1 MNAII
6 QPVHL
11 ILYTVFV
18 SSAINLVS
26 INIIYAF
33 VVLAF
38 LLKAEKIIKKMFGL
52 DGAESTGSLG
62 SIAGGAMM
70 MQGMQRL
77 FGGPPP
83 KGPMLGKGGSGG
95 NGGSD
100 SNKDGIT
107 FSKSTTASSDIDT
120 SAFGSASAS
129 GGLAGG
135 GSNGLTAGASGGLAA
150 GGKGKNLLATAGN
163 VGKNLLTTAG
173 NAGKNMLGSVKN
185 AGKNL
190 SGISGNNGIG
200 SGLMTAGKQTPVG
213 NSSGSRQFTPAKGRM
228 RSIGG
233 FAKGKVRKLWGKK
246 GQVARKLAVNGTKVA
261 GKALGI
267 TAGALGGMAAGIASG
282 DASNILKYGVTGAAL
297 GNQLGNK
304 MAGAVDNGIETASNL
319 IDKGRDFVDGNSFD
333 YNKERYGYDEA
344 VAIQEQKQFER
355 ERAKFEKDQNEI
367 EKYQRMAHNL
377 NYKGNYKDLMDEAAE
392 MKRLHPEMSDDVIEG
407 VLKSEM
413 AMDKGQVGGQSSK
426 TMRSVGVYA
435 SKNGLDQKDLADEKV
450 VKAMNNKLNAKYG
463 KDIGSKAGNTIAD
476 ILGQGKEYR
485 ATTNQL
491 NK

>member
-18 SSAINLVS
+18 SSAIKLVS

-120 SAFGSASAS
+120 SAFGSASSS
-129 GGLAGG
+129 GGLA
-135 GSNGLTAGASGGLAA
+135 AGASGGLAA
-150 GGKGKNLLATAGN
+150 GGSKGLAAG
-163 VGKNLLTTAG
+163 GK
-173 NAGKNMLGSVKN
+173 
-185 AGKNL
+185 
-190 SGISGNNGIG
+190 GNNGIG

-213 NSSGSRQFTPAKGRM
+213 NSSGSRQFTPAT
-228 RSIGG
+228 IIG

-246 GQVARKLAVNGTKVA
+246 GQVARKLAVKGTKVA
-261 GKALGI
+261 GKAVGI

-304 MAGAVDNGIETASNL
+304 MSGAVDNGIEKASNL
-319 IDKGRDFVDGNSFD
+319 IDKGRDFVDENSFD

>member
-33 VVLAF
+33 VVLTF

-135 GSNGLTAGASGGLAA
+135 SSNGLTAGGI
-150 GGKGKNLLATAGN
+150 
-163 VGKNLLTTAG
+163 GKNLLTAAG
-173 NAGKNMLGSVKN
+173 NAGKNMLGSAKNAGKNMLGSTIN

-200 SGLMTAGKQTPVG
+200 SGIAMAGKQASVG
-213 NSSGSRQFTPAKGRM
+213 NASGSGQFTPANGRWK
-228 RSIGG
+228 SIRG
-233 FAKGKVRKLWGKK
+233 FAKRKAQRFSGKK
-246 GQVARKLAVNGTKVA
+246 FARKLAVNGTKVA

-304 MAGAVDNGIETASNL
+304 MAGAVDNGIEKASNL
-319 IDKGRDFVDGNSFD
+319 IDNGKDFIDKNSFD
-333 YNKERYGYDEA
+333 YNQERYGYDAA
-344 VAIQEQKQFER
+344 VAMQEQKQFER
-355 ERAKFEKDQNEI
+355 EKAKFEKDQNEI

>member
-18 SSAINLVS
+18 SSAIKLVS

-135 GSNGLTAGASGGLAA
+135 SSNGLTASGGNGKNSLTA
-150 GGKGKNLLATAGN
+150 GGNS
-163 VGKNLLTTAG
+163 
-173 NAGKNMLGSVKN
+173 GKNMLGSGQN
-185 AGKNL
+185 AGGN
-190 SGISGNNGIG
+190 SPGIPGNNGIG
-200 SGLMTAGKQTPVG
+200 SGVMTVGKQTPAG
-213 NSSGSRQFTPAKGRM
+213 NASGSGQFTPAKGRM
-228 RSIGG
+228 RTIGG

-246 GQVARKLAVNGTKVA
+246 GQVARKLAVKGTKVA

-319 IDKGRDFVDGNSFD
+319 IDKGRDFVDENSFD
-333 YNKERYGYDEA
+333 YNKERYGYDAA
-344 VAIQEQKQFER
+344 VAMQEQKQFER